1 MDNLGLG
8 KPSVGTTQS
17 TLCEMAFINGDILHP
32 NRNIEKMSSGQPLDD
47 AVRTPWFTRVG
58 PMMSNVDGP
67 AVIGRSVLKGLCRDW
82 IQREVT
88 EPVRFLHLD
97 ASKDVLSNRVA
108 ASAGHFIPLTS
119 YDRQFTALK
128 RLDRGE
134 WDWET
139 DIGRSCGAVTDQSE
153 HNIKETAE

>member
-88 EPVRFLHLD
+88 ESRSGSCISTRRRCTLKSRGCQCRAFHSTHLVRQAIYGL
-97 ASKDVLSNRVA
+97 
-108 ASAGHFIPLTS
+108 
-119 YDRQFTALK
+119 
-128 RLDRGE
+128 E
-134 WDWET
+134 
-139 DIGRSCGAVTDQSE
+139 AVGPR
-153 HNIKETAE
+153 